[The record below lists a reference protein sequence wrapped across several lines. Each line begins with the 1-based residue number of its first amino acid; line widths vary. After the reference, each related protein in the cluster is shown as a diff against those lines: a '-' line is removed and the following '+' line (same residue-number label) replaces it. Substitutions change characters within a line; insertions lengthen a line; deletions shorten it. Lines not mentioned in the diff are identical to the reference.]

1 MKAIQIDKPY
11 NSSLKV
17 INPKKLGKYDILI
30 EVGYCGICGT
40 DLHIYEGKVPFVKY
54 PIIPGHEFSGKVAA
68 IGSEVVNIDIGE
80 KVAVNPNLSCKDY
93 RFSKENYCFYCRKN
107 RPHFCN
113 NWEAIGVTMDGAYAE
128 YVVCPISSVFKIPKN
143 VSLREAV
150 FMEPIACCLHGLN
163 RLNLSPENNVLII
176 GAGPI
181 GLLMTALI
189 KTEYKSRIIVS
200 EPNTFRRMQA
210 ISQGADIVID
220 PQSESL
226 DEIILNETEGNGVDN
241 AIEAVGSVQTAL
253 EAIKILNKGGEA
265 LIFGVTEIEETI
277 DLKLH
282 NLYSKELSLFGSFTN
297 PHENYEA
304 LKFLENKTID
314 TSKIISHI
322 LPLDRIE
329 EGLMF
334 LKKGSDNVLKILVK
348 PEE

>member
-1 MKAIQIDKPY
+1 
-11 NSSLKV
+11 
-17 INPKKLGKYDILI
+17 
-30 EVGYCGICGT
+30 
-40 DLHIYEGKVPFVKY
+40 
-54 PIIPGHEFSGKVAA
+54 
-68 IGSEVVNIDIGE
+68 
-80 KVAVNPNLSCKDY
+80 
-93 RFSKENYCFYCRKN
+93 
-107 RPHFCN
+107 
-113 NWEAIGVTMDGAYAE
+113 
-128 YVVCPISSVFKIPKN
+128 
-143 VSLREAV
+143 
-150 FMEPIACCLHGLN
+150 
-163 RLNLSPENNVLII
+163 
-176 GAGPI
+176 
-181 GLLMTALI
+181 MTALI

-304 LKFLENKTID
+304 LKVLENKKVN
-314 TSKIISHI
+314 TSKIISHV
-322 LPLDRIE
+322 LSLDRIE

>member
-17 INPKKLGKYDILI
+17 INPKKLGIHDILI

-54 PIIPGHEFSGKVAA
+54 PIILGHEFSGKVAA
-68 IGSEVVNIDIGE
+68 IGSEVRNIDIGE

-93 RFSKENYCFYCRKN
+93 HFSKENYCFYCRKN
-107 RPHFCN
+107 RPHFCYK
-113 NWEAIGVTMDGAYAE
+113 WEAIGVTTDGAYAE

-143 VSLREAV
+143 VSLKEAA
-150 FMEPIACCLHGLN
+150 FMEPIACCLHGLK
-163 RLNLSPENNVLII
+163 RLNLTPENTVLII

-200 EPNTFRRMQA
+200 ELNKFRRMQA

-220 PQSESL
+220 PRSESL

-241 AIEAVGSVQTAL
+241 AIEAVGSVQTAF
-253 EAIKILNKGGEA
+253 EAIKFLNKGGEA

-304 LKFLENKTID
+304 LKLLENKTVN

-322 LPLDRIE
+322 LSLDRVE
-329 EGLMF
+329 EGLM
-334 LKKGSDNVLKILVK
+334 LLNKGIDNVLKILIK
-348 PEE
+348 PDD